1 MLHTLSLGI
10 LSLALRSPMHPS
22 LARAPSPQAT
32 ALEASA
38 PLFTNSG
45 LNSELKM
52 RLLTLAAS
60 LDRGQSY
67 NPTSSDAYRER
78 MSIATSLIQ
87 QLIAASPPLPTT
99 LAEIEG
105 EWELVFTDVAHG
117 IFRSSPFFLAIQ
129 ESYARAGEAEKAEL
143 FFRLHELQT
152 CSWGVSKIGR
162 VAQTISASEG
172 MLYSEFDTN
181 LLSLTTIPVIGF
193 WKLLP
198 TFGGCVITASSVQL
212 NGDSLDMEVE
222 YTTSRPVP
230 GLSGLRPLP
239 GDIGKKIA
247 EFIWNLKVPV
257 GFAWKLLPWNG
268 GNAPT
273 CSVKLVYFDGDVRI
287 VQDPG
292 GQFFVYTRPVAPRS
306 LDEKLASL
314 A

>member
-87 QLIAASPPLPTT
+87 QLIAVGPPLPTT

-129 ESYARAGEAEKAEL
+129 QAYARAGEAEKAEL
-143 FFRLHELQT
+143 FFKLHELQT
-152 CSWGVSKIGR
+152 WHADQERTLLLARCAWLADRVSSECSTPLVQLLGR
-162 VAQTISASEG
+162 VEDRARCT
-172 MLYSEFDTN
+172 DN
-181 LLSLTTIPVIGF
+181 L
-193 WKLLP
+193 
-198 TFGGCVITASSVQL
+198 
-212 NGDSLDMEVE
+212 
-222 YTTSRPVP
+222 
-230 GLSGLRPLP
+230 GL
-239 GDIGKKIA
+239 
-247 EFIWNLKVPV
+247 
-257 GFAWKLLPWNG
+257 
-268 GNAPT
+268 
-273 CSVKLVYFDGDVRI
+273 
-287 VQDPG
+287 
-292 GQFFVYTRPVAPRS
+292 
-306 LDEKLASL
+306 
-314 A
+314 